1 MELHRPI
8 GIFDAG
14 IGSYAVVERVR
25 ARFPRQ
31 DILYFA
37 DRASFP
43 YGSKTPAELLL
54 SVQSATQYLQD
65 EGCVAVVLAS
75 NAPSVMVLDL
85 LRTAV
90 SVPVIGVFPPI
101 RAAIKRSKTK
111 QAAVLGVRT
120 MIASEA
126 MRVFVNANRTADSQV
141 FLVNA
146 SLLVDLVENFTFIMD
161 PRHTQEIVTRFVTAV
176 RGANPCIDVMTMSS
190 THLPWLKSFFATAAP
205 DVSFLDPA
213 DTVLGE
219 LEPYTSTGEGRTR
232 CVATETPELTLQAL
246 NAALQ
251 ALGAPLRAT
260 RKGCE

>member
-1 MELHRPI
+1 
-8 GIFDAG
+8 
-14 IGSYAVVERVR
+14 
-25 ARFPRQ
+25 
-31 DILYFA
+31 
-37 DRASFP
+37 
-43 YGSKTPAELLL
+43 
-54 SVQSATQYLQD
+54 
-65 EGCVAVVLAS
+65 
-75 NAPSVMVLDL
+75 MVLDL